1 MTDRIPGWLVS
12 TGDQAGRRTY
22 SADEERA
29 DIVRRTFTETVQ
41 GFGRRAIAR
50 GLNRDGKLSFLS
62 ETSWQPSNV
71 IKITRARTTVGEY
84 QPHRRDEG
92 GRRMPD
98 GDPIKGYYPVS
109 STKPCGFK
117 PMRPS
122 AFAEKT
128 QGDVRMPRSP
138 TSIARIGGLD
148 GGGYGLDGLF
158 PCRLLEQGEYTGI
171 SGGCTR

>member
-50 GLNRDGKLSFLS
+50 GLNRDGKTVIPFRDKLA
-62 ETSWQPSNV
+62 TSNV

-92 GRRMPD
+92 AAHAGR
-98 GDPIKGYYPVS
+98 
-109 STKPCGFK
+109 
-117 PMRPS
+117 
-122 AFAEKT
+122 
-128 QGDVRMPRSP
+128 
-138 TSIARIGGLD
+138 
-148 GGGYGLDGLF
+148 
-158 PCRLLEQGEYTGI
+158 
-171 SGGCTR
+171 